1 MGLYFYL
8 LVFLFILSLK
18 NMSDIA
24 KNLFEKNKTKYLEG
38 DSSVEE
44 LINRYNEY
52 HGLELDEGSLWD
64 KKFISAYFL
73 ILNPDHE
80 NYDYELTKLETDHA
94 AVSIHFSEA
103 VHMGFIDPEGEV
115 CRTILM
121 KEDLD
126 LFELNQIMPSII
138 FDSYKIK

>member
-1 MGLYFYL
+1 
-8 LVFLFILSLK
+8 
-18 NMSDIA
+18 MSDIA

-80 NYDYELTKLETDHA
+80 NYDYEL
-94 AVSIHFSEA
+94 I
-103 VHMGFIDPEGEV
+103 
-115 CRTILM
+115 
-121 KEDLD
+121 
-126 LFELNQIMPSII
+126 
-138 FDSYKIK
+138 KIKIDQLLNGNHQKN